1 MGERQVS
8 THSLP
13 VDGFCQGSNQVFQFL
28 GCFWNSFTVCN
39 TNRNSDGSLQEI
51 HPVKKIPH
59 SEVRKTTLENTRRL
73 EAEVFTVVE
82 MRKCQWKQLAKKN

>member
-1 MGERQVS
+1 M
-8 THSLP
+8 
-13 VDGFCQGSNQVFQFL
+13 
-28 GCFWNSFTVCN
+28 
-39 TNRNSDGSLQEI
+39 QEI

-82 MRKCQWKQLAKKN
+82 TRECQLKQLAKRTDIAAYLKTLKQFPLQLGKAAAAVS